1 MNTAP
6 KLTVMS
12 DTRFIPAAAT
22 PAIEVLSAEKI
33 YSNGTRALL
42 PVNLTINQGEFITL
56 LGPSGCGKS
65 TLLKMV
71 AGLVEPSDGKLMLWR
86 RDSREKAQH
95 PLSFVFQ
102 EATLMPWSSVRNN
115 VRLPLDLAGVPRAEG
130 NTRVN
135 EVLEL
140 VGLGKFADVLPRE
153 LSGGMQM
160 RVSIARGLVTRPKL
174 LLMDEPFGALDEITR
189 NKLDSDLLRL
199 WQEQNLTVVFVT
211 HSIHEAVFLSQ
222 RVIMMAAR
230 PGRVVEDI
238 AIREPFPAA
247 RRSASARPFPC
258 MPVSCRTV
266 CCRPASLVWSH
277 NMKTTTATP
286 WIQHP
291 RFLKILYPTLV
302 AVAMVL
308 LWQGAVSYFR
318 IPAFLVPSPLVML
331 ESLWTHLTPLLLA
344 LLFTLKITLIS
355 FLLSIVIGAAVA
367 FILVQ
372 NRFVETAL
380 FPYIVFLQVTPI
392 VAIAPLIIIWVKDAT
407 LSLVVCAT
415 LMAVFPII
423 SNTTQGLRSVSPAC

>member
-42 PVNLTINQGEFITL
+42 PVNLTINQGEFI
-56 LGPSGCGKS
+56 

-130 NTRVN
+130 NTRVS

-238 AIREPFPAA
+238 AIREPFP
-247 RRSASARPFPC
+247 RSEA
-258 MPVSCRTV
+258 
-266 CCRPASLVWSH
+266 
-277 NMKTTTATP
+277 
-286 WIQHP
+286 
-291 RFLKILYPTLV
+291 
-302 AVAMVL
+302 
-308 LWQGAVSYFR
+308 FR
-318 IPAFLVPSPLVML
+318 
-331 ESLWTHLTPLLLA
+331 
-344 LLFTLKITLIS
+344 
-355 FLLSIVIGAAVA
+355 
-367 FILVQ
+367 
-372 NRFVETAL
+372 
-380 FPYIVFLQVTPI
+380 
-392 VAIAPLIIIWVKDAT
+392 
-407 LSLVVCAT
+407 
-415 LMAVFPII
+415 
-423 SNTTQGLRSVSPAC
+423 VSPAFSLYARQLQDSLLQASQSGMEP

>member
-12 DTRFIPAAAT
+12 DNRFVQTPAA

-86 RDSREKAQH
+86 RDSREKAQA

-102 EATLMPWSSVRNN
+102 EATLMPWSSVHNN
-115 VRLPLDLAGVPRAEG
+115 VRLPLDLAGVPRAEA
-130 NTRVN
+130 NTRVS
-135 EVLEL
+135 EALEL
-140 VGLGKFADVLPRE
+140 VGLGKFANVLPRE

-238 AIREPFPAA
+238 TIREPFP
-247 RRSASARPFPC
+247 R
-258 MPVSCRTV
+258 
-266 CCRPASLVWSH
+266 
-277 NMKTTTATP
+277 NED
-286 WIQHP
+286 
-291 RFLKILYPTLV
+291 
-302 AVAMVL
+302 
-308 LWQGAVSYFR
+308 FR
-318 IPAFLVPSPLVML
+318 
-331 ESLWTHLTPLLLA
+331 
-344 LLFTLKITLIS
+344 
-355 FLLSIVIGAAVA
+355 
-367 FILVQ
+367 
-372 NRFVETAL
+372 
-380 FPYIVFLQVTPI
+380 
-392 VAIAPLIIIWVKDAT
+392 
-407 LSLVVCAT
+407 
-415 LMAVFPII
+415 
-423 SNTTQGLRSVSPAC
+423 VSPAFSHYARQLQDSLLQASQSGMEQ

>member
-130 NTRVN
+130 NTRVS

-211 HSIHEAVFLSQ
+211 HSIHEAVF
-222 RVIMMAAR
+222 
-230 PGRVVEDI
+230 
-238 AIREPFPAA
+238 
-247 RRSASARPFPC
+247 
-258 MPVSCRTV
+258 
-266 CCRPASLVWSH
+266 
-277 NMKTTTATP
+277 
-286 WIQHP
+286 
-291 RFLKILYPTLV
+291 
-302 AVAMVL
+302 
-308 LWQGAVSYFR
+308 
-318 IPAFLVPSPLVML
+318 
-331 ESLWTHLTPLLLA
+331 
-344 LLFTLKITLIS
+344 
-355 FLLSIVIGAAVA
+355 
-367 FILVQ
+367 
-372 NRFVETAL
+372 
-380 FPYIVFLQVTPI
+380 
-392 VAIAPLIIIWVKDAT
+392 
-407 LSLVVCAT
+407 
-415 LMAVFPII
+415 PII
-423 SNTTQGLRSVSPAC
+423 SNTTQGLRSVSPGLLSYFRLNHASRWQTLVRLRIPSALPYFFGALRISSGLSLIGAVVAEFVAGTGGTNTGLAYQILQAGYQLDIPLMFAALLLISLAGIALFGVMSWVSRRALSAWHESEAVQSH

>member
-12 DTRFIPAAAT
+12 DNRFVQTPAA

-86 RDSREKAQH
+86 RDSREKAQA

-102 EATLMPWSSVRNN
+102 EATLMPWSSVHNN
-115 VRLPLDLAGVPRAEG
+115 VRLPLDLAGVPRAEAH
-130 NTRVN
+130 TRVS
-135 EVLEL
+135 EALEL
-140 VGLGKFADVLPRE
+140 VGLGKFANVLPRE

-238 AIREPFPAA
+238 TIREPFP
-247 RRSASARPFPC
+247 R
-258 MPVSCRTV
+258 
-266 CCRPASLVWSH
+266 
-277 NMKTTTATP
+277 NED
-286 WIQHP
+286 
-291 RFLKILYPTLV
+291 
-302 AVAMVL
+302 
-308 LWQGAVSYFR
+308 FR
-318 IPAFLVPSPLVML
+318 
-331 ESLWTHLTPLLLA
+331 
-344 LLFTLKITLIS
+344 
-355 FLLSIVIGAAVA
+355 
-367 FILVQ
+367 
-372 NRFVETAL
+372 
-380 FPYIVFLQVTPI
+380 
-392 VAIAPLIIIWVKDAT
+392 
-407 LSLVVCAT
+407 
-415 LMAVFPII
+415 
-423 SNTTQGLRSVSPAC
+423 VSPAFSHYARQLQDSLLQASQSGMEP

>member
-12 DTRFIPAAAT
+12 DNRFVQASVA

-86 RDSREKAQH
+86 RDSREKAH
-95 PLSFVFQ
+95 VPLSFVFQ
-102 EATLMPWSSVRNN
+102 EATLMPWSSVHSN
-115 VRLPLDLAGVPRAEG
+115 VRLPLDLAGVPRAEA
-130 NTRVN
+130 NTRVS
-135 EVLEL
+135 EALEL
-140 VGLGKFADVLPRE
+140 VGLGKFANVLPRE

-238 AIREPFPAA
+238 TIREPFP
-247 RRSASARPFPC
+247 R
-258 MPVSCRTV
+258 
-266 CCRPASLVWSH
+266 
-277 NMKTTTATP
+277 NED
-286 WIQHP
+286 
-291 RFLKILYPTLV
+291 
-302 AVAMVL
+302 
-308 LWQGAVSYFR
+308 FR
-318 IPAFLVPSPLVML
+318 
-331 ESLWTHLTPLLLA
+331 
-344 LLFTLKITLIS
+344 
-355 FLLSIVIGAAVA
+355 
-367 FILVQ
+367 
-372 NRFVETAL
+372 
-380 FPYIVFLQVTPI
+380 
-392 VAIAPLIIIWVKDAT
+392 
-407 LSLVVCAT
+407 
-415 LMAVFPII
+415 
-423 SNTTQGLRSVSPAC
+423 VSPAFSHYARQLQDSLLQASQSGMEP